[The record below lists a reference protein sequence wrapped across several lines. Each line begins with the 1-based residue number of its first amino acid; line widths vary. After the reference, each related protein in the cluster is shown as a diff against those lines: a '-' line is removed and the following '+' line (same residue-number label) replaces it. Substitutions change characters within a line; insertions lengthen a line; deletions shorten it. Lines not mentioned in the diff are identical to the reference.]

1 MTAVAFGG
9 TTSENKLWTPTFV
22 LLFFVNLLSS
32 LAFYLLMV
40 VIAEYALNAYGVSLA
55 LAGMA
60 VSVFV
65 VGGLVSRFAFG
76 GQIDRLGCKK
86 SLVIGLA
93 VYTGASMLYFFDF
106 GIAWLLFVRF
116 LHGIGFGI
124 ASGSA
129 AAAAAL
135 IVPVSRK
142 GEGLGYFSM
151 SQALSTAIG
160 PFFAMLVMGASGGY
174 TELFVITAG
183 ATGLAL
189 VLSFFVKI
197 PAALIDRLKKEGAR
211 SAADKRASGIGRFV
225 LLPAIGIAAV
235 TFLCLFCYSGVL
247 SYLKLFAVERGLS
260 DVAGCYFLVYA
271 AFVLLGRP
279 FVGRRFDRKG
289 ENSVMFLTMAAIV
302 VGFVVLALSNN
313 AVTLLLSAA
322 LLGFGI
328 GCSMSSLQSICVKMA
343 KPTEMGLAS
352 STFHRVR
359 CGVGRRPYRHRVLRA
374 VPRLLRRVSLHCCMR
389 APHYGL
395 VLSRSWAKSVAKHR
409 QPCEV
414 YARRPC
420 VAPVHVAC
428 VNSACFITLLC

>member
-197 PAALIDRLKKEGAR
+197 CGVDRSTQKRRSSFCGGQAR
-211 SAADKRASGIGRFV
+211 IRHRAFCSLAGNRHRRRDV
-225 LLPAIGIAAV
+225 SLS
-235 TFLCLFCYSGVL
+235 FL
-247 SYLKLFAVERGLS
+247 
-260 DVAGCYFLVYA
+260 
-271 AFVLLGRP
+271 LLGRA
-279 FVGRRFDRKG
+279 FLSQTVRRR
-289 ENSVMFLTMAAIV
+289 ARP
-302 VGFVVLALSNN
+302 
-313 AVTLLLSAA
+313 
-322 LLGFGI
+322 LG
-328 GCSMSSLQSICVKMA
+328 C
-343 KPTEMGLAS
+343 
-352 STFHRVR
+352 R
-359 CGVGRRPYRHRVLRA
+359 
-374 VPRLLRRVSLHCCMR
+374 RLLFSRIRGVRLAR
-389 APHYGL
+389 AAFCRTAL
-395 VLSRSWAKSVAKHR
+395 R
-409 QPCEV
+409 
-414 YARRPC
+414 
-420 VAPVHVAC
+420 
-428 VNSACFITLLC
+428 